1 MWAAICDAI
10 TKETNRTF
18 LIDEKTN
25 VNGGDINLAFK
36 VAGKLND
43 QPQQYFVKLNDKDKL
58 GLFIAECENLKR
70 IKNLSTIAC
79 TKVVCLGTTLD
90 KSFLVLQYEH
100 FAQPNDILWF
110 ELGVQLAELHQSTS
124 HGQFGWF
131 EDNYIGTTIQ
141 PNRWQTNWRSFFC
154 EQRIA
159 WQLQLLTEKSVILGD
174 IAYIVSI
181 CKDLLAHHQVS
192 PCLVHGD
199 LWQGNVGF
207 IDQQPI
213 IYDPACYFG
222 DREVDIAMTE
232 LFGQFPAAF
241 YRGYQHTY
249 PLPMSYEHRKVVYN
263 FYHILNHLNMFKG
276 AYIEQAQSALH
287 RIIAL
292 HQSL

>member
-1 MWAAICDAI
+1 MWAAISDAI
-10 TKETNRTF
+10 SKAVKNDFFIEDK
-18 LIDEKTN
+18 ISI
-25 VNGGDINLAFK
+25 NGGDINLAFIVSGNINGENQK
-36 VAGKLND
+36 
-43 QPQQYFVKLNDKDKL
+43 YFIKLNDKSKFA
-58 GLFIAECENLKR
+58 LFEAEYENLKR
-70 IKNLSTIAC
+70 IKTLSNINC
-79 TKVVCLGTTLD
+79 TNVITLGTTLD
-90 KSFLVLQYEH
+90 KSFIVFSYED
-100 FAQPNDILWF
+100 FLPPNDTLWN
-110 ELGVQLAELHQSTS
+110 ELGVQLAKFHLDTS

-131 EDNYIGTTIQ
+131 EDNFIGTTLQ
-141 PNRWQTNWRSFFC
+141 PNRWQSNWKMFFC

-159 WQLQLLTEKSVILGD
+159 WQLQLLNEQSIVLGD
-174 IAYIVSI
+174 TDYIIAI

-199 LWQGNVGF
+199 LWQGNIGF
-207 IDQQPI
+207 TEHHPI

-241 YRGYQHTY
+241 YRGYQQTY
-249 PLPMSYEHRKVVYN
+249 PLSVSYEERKIVYN

-292 HQSL
+292 HKSL